1 MKNYMIPKRFDT
13 VTSEEIQGKIL
24 SIIESDDLPDLTL
37 DFAESEYV
45 SSAGLRVVILI
56 AKKMKAENREL
67 ILRNMPESIY
77 NIFKMA
83 GFHLIL
89 NIQND

>member
-1 MKNYMIPKRFDT
+1 MKTYMIPKRFDT
-13 VTSEEIQGKIL
+13 VTAEDIQEKIL
-24 SIIESDDLPDLTL
+24 SIIDSDDVPDLTM

-45 SSAGLRVVILI
+45 SSAGLRVVILV

-67 ILRNMPESIY
+67 ILRNMPEAIY
-77 NIFKMA
+77 NVFKMA